1 MVRKLGKYNVVQKPI
16 SKLIG
21 SNMPYGQGS
30 ATDKDENESQGQTT
44 EVHELQIDEFG
55 EYC

>member
-30 ATDKDENESQGQTT
+30 ATDKDENES
-44 EVHELQIDEFG
+44 
-55 EYC
+55 